1 MKKNYILLFLFSAFG
16 LLSMD
21 MQCYRDYSIT
31 PYTYQFAEKVMLY
44 PYKKQYSI
52 NDTIWVEYRT
62 ADKSMYDKL
71 SRSRINTDTT
81 TLSQYIYYHKRYPSS
96 SLGDIFC
103 STVVVGGAN
112 PVFGTPIWY
121 NTLKLESEC
130 SSRFYFL
137 KAGFV
142 PKTTGI
148 YSLELPANSSLVR
161 CPNKISSIYCSNQF
175 TFDLADCNKD
185 VYLSIPPNS
194 RSGERGFVDVRIDN
208 KEYFVFKVE

>member
-1 MKKNYILLFLFSAFG
+1 MKKKSFLPFLFLAFSFLAMGF
-16 LLSMD
+16 
-21 MQCYRDYSIT
+21 QCYRDFPIT
-31 PYTYQFAEKVMLY
+31 PYTYQFAEKMMLY

-52 NDTIWVEYRT
+52 NDTIWIEYKT

-81 TLSQYIYYHKRYPSS
+81 SLAQYFYYHKRYPSS

-103 STVVVGGAN
+103 STVVASGSN
-112 PVFGTPIWY
+112 PVFDTPIWY
-121 NTLKLESEC
+121 NTLKVESGC
-130 SSRFYFL
+130 SSSFYFL
-137 KAGFV
+137 KVGFV

-148 YSLELPANSSLVR
+148 YSIELPSNLGLTN
-161 CPNKISSIYCSNQF
+161 CPTRISHIYCSYGF

-185 VYLSIPPNS
+185 VYLSIPPQS
-194 RSGERGFVDVRIDN
+194 RGGEQGFVDVRIDN